1 MADFGS
7 WDIKVHV
14 GGMPQKLASAFG
26 EVMGALVGAQY
37 TPIAYVGSQLVNGTN
52 HAILCE
58 QVLTTGKDTTNI
70 VMVIINERDGVFALA
85 GIDRL
90 VEQGGALGGIK
101 IDVQTE
107 IPAEI
112 LKEFDSAREGYVGAK
127 ITPKVY
133 LGSQIVKGAN
143 RIFFAEFENVV
154 PNAKME
160 AIIVIANATIKRL
173 SFVDVLKDKSSVGS
187 LGYAFT
193 WMTRQN
199 ALGAPLGEWP

>member
-1 MADFGS
+1 MTDFGS
-7 WDIKVHV
+7 WDIKVQV
-14 GGMPQKLASAFG
+14 GGMPQKLASAFAG
-26 EVMGALVGAQY
+26 VMGALIGAQY
-37 TPIAYVGSQLVNGTN
+37 TPIAYVGSQLVNGVN
-52 HAILCE
+52 HAVLCE

-85 GIDRL
+85 GIER
-90 VEQGGALGGIK
+90 VIEQGAPLGGIK

-112 LKEFDSAREGYVGAK
+112 LKEFEIAREGYVGAT

-133 LGSQIVKGAN
+133 LGSQVVKGAN

-154 PNAKME
+154 PNSKPE
-160 AIIVIANATIKRL
+160 VTVVVANATTKRL
-173 SFVDVLKDKSSVGS
+173 AFVDVLKGKDTVGG

>member
-14 GGMPQKLASAFG
+14 GGMPQKLASAFDG
-26 EVMGALVGAQY
+26 VMGALVGAQY

-101 IDVQTE
+101 IDVKTE

-112 LKEFDSAREGYVGAK
+112 LKEFESAREGYLGAK
-127 ITPKVY
+127 VTPKVY
-133 LGSQIVKGAN
+133 LGSQVVKGTN
-143 RIFFAEFENVV
+143 RIFFAEIENIV
-154 PNAKME
+154 PNAKPE
-160 AIIVIANATIKRL
+160 AAVVVANAMTHRFA
-173 SFVDVLKDKSSVGS
+173 FVDVLGDKSSVGS

-193 WMTRQN
+193 WLTRQN